1 MEPPSSKFAKSA
13 VKLTQYKEEQVIL
26 KAREKERWEDKKNV
40 SSSNESFS
48 HSLLNFLRQ
57 YKQKAQERLL
67 SNKEQ

>member
-1 MEPPSSKFAKSA
+1 MELPSSKFAKSA

-26 KAREKERWEDKKNV
+26 KARERWEDKKKV
-40 SSSNESFS
+40 SSIESFS

-57 YKQKAQERLL
+57 YKQKAEERLL